1 MFFIFLLCDW
11 IYSDMLCDYEIMH
24 QAGGLFLNNPMY
36 ETFAWVG
43 LQHTILVNIFNE
55 NDNALIHI

>member
-1 MFFIFLLCDW
+1 
-11 IYSDMLCDYEIMH
+11 MLCDYEIMH